1 MSFHNKIENE
11 LPMEDYYVPD
21 NLKSL
26 KEMMFLEEDD
36 KLRDYLDTLDEDSRV
51 KFHIANNSITNISII
66 VREKDD
72 NV

>member
-1 MSFHNKIENE
+1 MSFDNNE

-21 NLKSL
+21 KLKSL
-26 KEMMFLEEDD
+26 KEMMFLEDDD

-51 KFHIANNSITNISII
+51 KFYIVNNSITKIDII
-66 VREKDD
+66 IKDH